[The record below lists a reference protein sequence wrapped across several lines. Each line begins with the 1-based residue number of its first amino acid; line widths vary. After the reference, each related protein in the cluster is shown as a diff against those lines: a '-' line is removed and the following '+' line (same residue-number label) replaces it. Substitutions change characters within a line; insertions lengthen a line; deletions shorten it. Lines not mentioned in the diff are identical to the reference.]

1 MKNFTEIYPKP
12 PTKKMLEKL
21 KDCLDKNNNQISIP
35 CLPNDLKSSLA
46 GLYKRGLIETKMEL
60 VNKKKMLCIY
70 VTANGKKMLAE
81 YEVKD

>member
-1 MKNFTEIYPKP
+1 MKNFTESYPKP

-21 KDCLDKNNNQISIP
+21 KDCLEKNNHKISIP

-60 VNKKKMLCIY
+60 VNEKKMLCLY
-70 VTANGKKMLAE
+70 VTPKGKKLLE
-81 YEVKD
+81 EFEWKD

>member
-1 MKNFTEIYPKP
+1 MKNVTDNYPKP

-21 KDCLDKNNNQISIP
+21 KDCLDKNNHQITVP

-60 VNKKKMLCIY
+60 VNEKKMLCVY
-70 VTANGKKMLAE
+70 VTAKGKKLLE
-81 YEVKD
+81 ELEGKG